1 MTRTMTDH
9 LIFPAIFL
17 LAIFVGFRIGR
28 WWAVALVLL
37 VPLAFPLYGPDSDG
51 APRWFYPT
59 LLLGPPVIVALS
71 VGVIGR
77 KLRDRQHAQQHRPA
91 Q

>member
-1 MTRTMTDH
+1 MSEYIDYI
-9 LIFPAIFL
+9 LFAAIL
-17 LAIFVGFRIGR
+17 LVAIFVGFRIGR

-59 LLLGPPVIVALS
+59 LFLAPPVLFS
-71 VGVIGR
+71 LMVGVGCR
-77 KLRDRQHAQQHRPA
+77 KLLARVNGRQRPHAK
-91 Q
+91 

>member
-1 MTRTMTDH
+1 MTDYVV
-9 LIFPAIFL
+9 FPAIFL

-37 VPLAFPLYGPDSDG
+37 VPLAFPLYGADSDG

-59 LLLGPPVIVALS
+59 LFLGPPVILALS
-71 VGVIGR
+71 LGVLGR
-77 KLRDRQHAQQHRPA
+77 KLRRRRHAQ
-91 Q
+91 

>member
-37 VPLAFPLYGPDSDG
+37 VPLAFPLYGPTPM
-51 APRWFYPT
+51 A
-59 LLLGPPVIVALS
+59 LLAGSIRRSFS
-71 VGVIGR
+71 V
-77 KLRDRQHAQQHRPA
+77 RP
-91 Q
+91 